1 MDEVKEGEVVSRSA
15 RRDRALGAIAQFA
28 SPRRVA
34 IATGVGAMVLAGT
47 AFASGGAGS
56 AATAAAAS
64 FTSSG
69 DTAIAAIGGALIAL
83 AGLAIVYK
91 WAKGMFFG

>member
-1 MDEVKEGEVVSRSA
+1 MVEDKLKSA
-15 RRDRALGAIAQFA
+15 RDRALGVIAEYA

-34 IATGVGAMVLAGT
+34 VATAIGSLVASVT
-47 AFASGGAGS
+47 AFASGGAGT

-64 FTSSG
+64 FTTSG
-69 DTAIAAIGGALIAL
+69 DTAIDAIGTAIIGL
-83 AGLAIVYK
+83 AGIAVLFK